1 MSLLL
6 IKTSAYLLAGR
17 FVVRYSRGL
26 LRDSLFAALNLAI
39 VYIWYYSYSGYRL
52 GLLVY
57 LGTVV
62 FQYAL
67 LRLFAKSNDWKSWLA
82 FSAPLFVL
90 VYIRYFLE
98 APAVDLSHPPA
109 LAGLFIGISYLAF
122 RSSHLVLEV
131 RNGAVAIPNLAQY
144 LGFCFFAPTLSVG
157 PINHYS
163 NYRRGFESDFAGLP
177 IERCLARILVGYIKN
192 RFLGSLCFQL
202 AYDNL
207 LNDGNLHHWIDLPIA
222 AVAFYFYLYCNFSGF
237 CDMAIGAAGLI
248 GIPVAENFS
257 NPFAARNLKE
267 FWNRWHIT
275 LSTYMR
281 DVVFSPLSKF
291 LVGTMGPARAN
302 HAIAI
307 AIGVVFLL
315 IGVWHGVGLNFAIF
329 GAIHAVGVV
338 ANHYYTIGLKQ
349 WLGRD
354 GFRAYNANPWIHGG
368 AVAVTFVYVTASLFF
383 FANPI
388 RDAVR
393 IFAALR

>member
-1 MSLLL
+1 
-6 IKTSAYLLAGR
+6 
-17 FVVRYSRGL
+17 
-26 LRDSLFAALNLAI
+26 
-39 VYIWYYSYSGYRL
+39 
-52 GLLVY
+52 
-57 LGTVV
+57 
-62 FQYAL
+62 
-67 LRLFAKSNDWKSWLA
+67 
-82 FSAPLFVL
+82 
-90 VYIRYFLE
+90 
-98 APAVDLSHPPA
+98 
-109 LAGLFIGISYLAF
+109 
-122 RSSHLVLEV
+122 
-131 RNGAVAIPNLAQY
+131 
-144 LGFCFFAPTLSVG
+144 
-157 PINHYS
+157 
-163 NYRRGFESDFAGLP
+163 
-177 IERCLARILVGYIKN
+177 
-192 RFLGSLCFQL
+192 
-202 AYDNL
+202 
-207 LNDGNLHHWIDLPIA
+207 
-222 AVAFYFYLYCNFSGF
+222 
-237 CDMAIGAAGLI
+237 MAIGAAGLI